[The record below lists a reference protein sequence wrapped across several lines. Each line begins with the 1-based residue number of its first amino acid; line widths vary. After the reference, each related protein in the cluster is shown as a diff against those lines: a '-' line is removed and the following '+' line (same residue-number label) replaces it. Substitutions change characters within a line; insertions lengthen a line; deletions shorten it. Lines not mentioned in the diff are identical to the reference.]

1 MYTKSTRLTLAALI
15 CFAAIAAP
23 ALAEAP
29 PQIAVAGLYEW
40 KEQIRP
46 GGDWWGIFPDGNG
59 YTLQPTR
66 VRAVPDPDM
75 VIPSEK
81 PPRQIR
87 VPDGNNGVIVFRG
100 LMCAAAGPLNVVDL
114 PLYPAPLRPG
124 KSVVLMLR
132 SGPEEAAIHITAE
145 PDPAPP
151 HPSGG
156 TATEETGYQLVL
168 RSGSGEKALK
178 QVLYTRSQIKDEGPH
193 LRWAGDLDRDGH
205 VDLIY
210 NVGEHHTETKL
221 MLFLSS
227 AAKEGE
233 IVGLVA
239 QWTGTCGC

>member
-1 MYTKSTRLTLAALI
+1 MYMKSTRFTLQ
-15 CFAAIAAP
+15 AIVFCATIAEP

-66 VRAVPDPDM
+66 VRAISDPDM
-75 VIPSEK
+75 VIPPEK

-100 LMCAAAGPLNVVDL
+100 LMSAAAGPLNVVDL
-114 PLYPAPLRPG
+114 PPYPAPLQPG

-132 SGPEEAAIHITAE
+132 SGPEKAAIRITAE

-156 TATEETGYQLVL
+156 TQRAAAGYQLVL
-168 RSGSGEKALK
+168 QRGGEKPLK
-178 QVLYTRSQIKDEGPH
+178 QVLYTRSQIKGEGPR
-193 LRWAGDLDRDGH
+193 LRWAGDLDRDGY

-210 NVGEHHTETKL
+210 NFGEHHTETKL